1 MRRKSAAS
9 TKKPGQALPS
19 KTSSASSQATP
30 SMTRISARK
39 AKMPAARPTTEPRRI
54 LVTFSVISVFA
65 SSISSRTSD
74 ELFSATS
81 KTSSL
86 TERSS
91 SRSGGMPVP
100 SGTLLR
106 RVLVEYALPNN
117 GGDASSGDAGQG
129 AAGRQHATPGEAFDD
144 LVVHSSDLTYRGSM
158 PSQIVATSKDFAWS
172 KSVSE
177 AGITSKIQPESSCS
191 TAP

>member
-30 SMTRISARK
+30 SMIRISARK
-39 AKMPAARPTTEPRRI
+39 ANVPAATPTTEPRRI
-54 LVTFSVISVFA
+54 LPTFSVISVLA

-91 SRSGGMPVP
+91 SRGGGVPVP

-106 RVLVEYALPNN
+106 RVLVEDALPDHGGEA
-117 GGDASSGDAGQG
+117 GGDDACQG
-129 AAGRQHATPGEAFDD
+129 AACRQHAAPGESFDD
-144 LVVHSSDLTYRGSM
+144 LVLHGADLTYRGSM
-158 PSQIVATSKDFAWS
+158 PSQIVATSKDF
-172 KSVSE
+172 
-177 AGITSKIQPESSCS
+177 
-191 TAP
+191 